1 MIKNFRVLLFYP
13 NITQLGA
20 TPSNLAILS
29 AYLKQDGFDVK
40 LFDCTI
46 YKPRNEETDDDIRT
60 KLGQVKKSKLDDYF
74 ITKDTAQ
81 IYDDFIQ
88 LVEEYRPNLIGF
100 SLVDSTVTSS
110 LSFIKRIKHKN
121 IPIII
126 GGVAST
132 FSYEKILNTGLVDY
146 ACIGEG
152 EEALVELCNKMMN
165 GEDCSKIRN
174 IYTIDKKG
182 NIIKNPLRPLVD
194 VNSMPTPDFSI
205 YEDYR
210 FYKPF
215 FGNVVRT
222 LRIDTDRGCPMVCT
236 YCAAPLLRQISR
248 ENECGSYFRVKD
260 VDKIIEETKELV
272 KRHNIS
278 FIFMGAESFLSMPV
292 KKLRYFAERYKNE
305 VNIPFTCQ
313 VRIDTFTEEK
323 TRLLAEMGC
332 KSASVGL
339 EHGSEKIRQEL
350 LNKRLT
356 NKQVIDGFIELSK
369 YDIVPGVNNMIG
381 LPDETRENVFESIE
395 MNRIIYNIL
404 KGKMT
409 LNVFTFMPFSGTKLR
424 QLCLD
429 KGYIKGDE
437 DLPLSWYNRSVLNM
451 PSLSQDEIAGLEKT
465 FVLYVKLP
473 KSNWSDI
480 KIAEKDDVEGN
491 AMFEKLSALIK
502 I

>member
-1 MIKNFRVLLFYP
+1 MKKDFRVLLFYP
-13 NITQLGA
+13 NIPLLGA

-29 AYLKQDGFDVK
+29 AYLKQDGFEVR
-40 LFDCTI
+40 LFDCTL
-46 YKPRNEETDDDIRT
+46 YKPKDVETDDDVRT
-60 KLGQVKKSKLDDYF
+60 KLGQVKKSNLNDYF
-74 ITKDTAQ
+74 STKDAAE
-81 IYDDFIQ
+81 IYDDFIN

-110 LSFIKRIKHKN
+110 LTFIERIKDKK
-121 IPIII
+121 IPIIV

-132 FSYEKILNTGLVDY
+132 FSYEKILNTNLVDF

-152 EEALVELCNKMMN
+152 EEALVELCNRMLNK
-165 GEDCSKIRN
+165 EDCTSIKN
-174 IYTIDKKG
+174 IYTKDKSGK
-182 NIIKNPLRPLVD
+182 IIKNPLRKLVD
-194 VNSMPTPDFSI
+194 VNNLPMPDFSI
-205 YEDYR
+205 YEYNR

-215 FGNVVRT
+215 FGNIVRT

-236 YCAAPLLRQISR
+236 YCAAPLLRQISKD
-248 ENECGSYFRVKD
+248 NDCGSYFRVKD

-272 KRHNIS
+272 KKHDIS
-278 FIFMGAESFLSMPV
+278 FIFMGAESFLSMPI
-292 KKLRYFAERYKNE
+292 KKLRYFTERYKRE
-305 VNIPFTCQ
+305 INIPFTCQ

-323 TRLLAEMGC
+323 TKLLAEMGC

-356 NKQVIDGFIELSK
+356 NTQVLDGFRELSK
-369 YDIVPGVNNMIG
+369 YDIVPGINNMIG
-381 LPDETRENVFESIE
+381 LPDETRENIFETIE
-395 MNRIIYNIL
+395 MNRIILEIM
-404 KGKMT
+404 KGKVT
-409 LNVFTFMPFSGTKLR
+409 LNVFTFMPFSGTRLR
-424 QLCLD
+424 QICLD

-437 DLPLSWYNRSVLNM
+437 DLPLSWYNRSVLTM

-473 KSNWSDI
+473 KSYWPDI
-480 KIAEKDDVEGN
+480 RIAEQDNEEGN
-491 AMFEKLSALIK
+491 RAFEELNQLSK

>member
-1 MIKNFRVLLFYP
+1 MKKDFRVLLFYP
-13 NITQLGA
+13 NISQLGA

-29 AYLKQDGFDVK
+29 ACLKQDGFDVR
-40 LFDCTI
+40 LFDCTV
-46 YKPRNEETDDDIRT
+46 YKPRDAETDDDVRT
-60 KLGQVKKSKLDDYF
+60 KLGQVKKSNMDDYF
-74 ITKDTAQ
+74 ISKDAAY
-81 IYDDFIQ
+81 IYDDFIK
-88 LVEEYRPNLIGF
+88 LIEEYRPNLIGF

-110 LSFIKRIKHKN
+110 LSFMEKIKDMK
-121 IPIII
+121 IPIIV

-132 FSYEKILNTGLVDY
+132 FSYEKILSTNLVDY

-152 EEALVELCNKMMN
+152 EEALVELCNKLYN
-165 GEDCSKIRN
+165 DEDCTNIKN
-174 IYTIDKKG
+174 IYTKNKDG
-182 NIIKNPLRPLVD
+182 NIIKNPLRRLVD
-194 VNSMPTPDFSI
+194 VNTLPVPDFSI
-205 YEDYR
+205 YEYKR

-215 FGNVVRT
+215 FGNIVRT

-236 YCAAPLLRQISR
+236 YCAAPLLRQISK

-260 VDKIIEETKELV
+260 ADKIIEETRELV
-272 KRHNIS
+272 KIHDIS
-278 FIFMGAESFLSMPV
+278 FIFMGAESFLSMPI
-292 KKLRYFAERYKNE
+292 KKLKYFAEKYKSE
-305 VNIPFTCQ
+305 INIPFTCQ
-313 VRIDTFTEEK
+313 IRIDTFTEEK

-356 NKQVIDGFIELSK
+356 NKQVIDGFKELSK
-369 YDIVPGVNNMIG
+369 YDIVPGINNMIG
-381 LPDETRENVFESIE
+381 LPDETRENIFETIE
-395 MNRIIYNIL
+395 MNRLILEIL

-437 DLPLSWYNRSVLNM
+437 DLPLSWYNRSVLTM
-451 PSLSQDEIAGLEKT
+451 PSLSKDEIAGLEKT

-473 KSNWSDI
+473 KSYWPEI
-480 KIAEKDDVEGN
+480 KIAEQDNNEGN
-491 AMFEKLSALIK
+491 LMFEKLSGLLK